1 MMILGNA
8 LGAVS
13 LKPDW
18 NQQDQQKPDYIRGK
32 ETVENALAGKQNKH
46 STAVVTL
53 SAGGWSEENQ
63 TVAHPGMTANTT
75 IIVAAA
81 PENYDPYA
89 KAGVYCSAQGADS
102 LTFSCKSAPE
112 GDLRANIMILT

>member
-1 MMILGNA
+1 MIIHGNYV
-8 LGAVS
+8 GNIS
-13 LKPDW
+13 LQADW
-18 NQQDQQKPDYIRGK
+18 DQTDPSKADFIKGK
-32 ETVENALAGKQNKH
+32 ETVESALAGKQNKH

-63 TVAHPGMTANTT
+63 TVALPGMTANTT

-112 GDLRANIMILT
+112 GDLRANILILT

>member
-1 MMILGNA
+1 MTIHGNWV
-8 LGAVS
+8 GSVPPR
-13 LKPDW
+13 PDW
-18 NQQDQQKPDYIRGK
+18 NQQDPAKVDFIRGK
-32 ETVENALAGKQNKH
+32 ETVETALAGKQNKH

-53 SAGGWSEENQ
+53 SAGGWSGENQ
-63 TVAHPGMTANTT
+63 TVAFPGMTGSTT

-89 KAGVYCSAQGADS
+89 KAGVYCRAQGTDS
-102 LTFSCKSAPE
+102 LTFSCKSVPE

>member
-1 MMILGNA
+1 MTIHGNWV
-8 LGAVS
+8 GSVPPR
-13 LKPDW
+13 PDW
-18 NQQDQQKPDYIRGK
+18 NQQDPAKVDFIRGK
-32 ETVENALAGKQNKH
+32 ETVESALAGKQNKH

-53 SAGGWSEENQ
+53 SAGGWAGENQ
-63 TVAHPGMTANTT
+63 TVAFPGMTGSTT

>member
-18 NQQDQQKPDYIRGK
+18 NQQDPAKVDFIRGK
-32 ETVENALAGKQNKH
+32 ETVESALAGKQNKH

-53 SAGGWSEENQ
+53 SADGWSGENQ
-63 TVAHPGMTANTT
+63 TVALPGMTANTT

-89 KAGVYCSAQGADS
+89 KAGGYCSAQGADS